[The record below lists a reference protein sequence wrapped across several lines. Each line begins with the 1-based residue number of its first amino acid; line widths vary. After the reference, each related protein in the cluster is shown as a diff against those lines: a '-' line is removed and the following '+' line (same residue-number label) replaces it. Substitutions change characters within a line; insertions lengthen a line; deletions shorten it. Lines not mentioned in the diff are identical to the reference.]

1 MKNILIYLGLILAVV
16 ALYGFAFTFAADEGP
31 DGKQVFIDKKCA
43 MCHSVESVGIEATK
57 KSGAVD
63 LSNTGADV
71 EADFMTK
78 YLLKEEKIDDK
89 AHKTKF
95 NGTDEELKALVD
107 WLLTLKAEEE

>member
-1 MKNILIYLGLILAVV
+1 MKNILLYLVMVVTIV
-16 ALYGFAFTFAADEGP
+16 ALYGFAFTFASDEGK
-31 DGKQVFIDKKCA
+31 DGKQIFVDKKCVS
-43 MCHSVESVGIEATK
+43 CHAVESVGIESTK

-63 LSNTGADV
+63 LSNTGAGV
-71 EADFMTK
+71 ESDFMKK

-107 WLLTLKAEEE
+107 WLLTLKSE

>member
-1 MKNILIYLGLILAVV
+1 MKNVLIYLGLVVVIV
-16 ALYGFAFTFAADEGP
+16 ALYGFAFTFAADDGP
-31 DGKQVFIDKKCA
+31 DGKQIFLDKKCTT
-43 MCHSVESVGIEATK
+43 CHSVELVGIESTK
-57 KSGAVD
+57 KSGAND
-63 LSNTGADV
+63 LSTVGDII

-107 WLLTLKAEEE
+107 WLLTLKAKEE

>member
-1 MKNILIYLGLILAVV
+1 MKNILIYLGLILTVI

-31 DGKQVFIDKKCA
+31 DGKQIFVDKKCTS
-43 MCHSVESVGIEATK
+43 CHSVESAGIEATK

-63 LSNTGADV
+63 LSKAGDGV

-107 WLLTLKAEEE
+107 WLLTLKTAE